1 MRPLRPRHLR
11 GTEGEKHMSDFGE
24 APIKMEGGIADPDA
38 FTWSCACGACKARY
52 QRWKEAFDA
61 QQKQL
66 KDPK

>member
-1 MRPLRPRHLR
+1 
-11 GTEGEKHMSDFGE
+11 MSDFGE

-38 FTWSCACGACKARY
+38 FTWSCECDECSEHY

-66 KDPK
+66 KEKST